1 MPARRLI
8 PVLPTALTLGN
19 LACGFIALARLV
31 DALQFAT
38 EDGGALDP
46 AFGRYI
52 VEAAWFIVGA
62 MVFDALD
69 GRVARMMGQA
79 SAFGT
84 QLDSLADVVSFGM
97 APALM
102 SKVAY
107 EHTMRELG
115 LPYHPGIVTLLS
127 SLFLMGAALR
137 LARFTVSSDHE
148 DDNHDTF
155 VGLPS
160 PAAAATV
167 ITACL
172 FIFSGRTEVWLEPAQ
187 ADALGTWMLR
197 CLPGMA
203 SVLGL
208 LMISNVR
215 YVHLAQR
222 YVRPRT
228 LPSTMVR
235 LVLLVW
241 LVVMFHEW
249 LLFGGSLFYVVG
261 GIALWLRARARG
273 QSPVDALPP
282 PWDPDDE
289 EPRDSPGRDAAP

>member
-1 MPARRLI
+1 M
-8 PVLPTALTLGN
+8 
-19 LACGFIALARLV
+19 
-31 DALQFAT
+31 
-38 EDGGALDP
+38 
-46 AFGRYI
+46 
-52 VEAAWFIVGA
+52 
-62 MVFDALD
+62 
-69 GRVARMMGQA
+69 
-79 SAFGT
+79 
-84 QLDSLADVVSFGM
+84 VSFGM
-97 APALM
+97 APALLA
-102 SKVAY
+102 KVVY

-115 LPYHPGIVTLLS
+115 QTYHPGMVTLLC

-137 LARFTVSSDHE
+137 LARFNVASDH
-148 DDNHDTF
+148 DDESHDTF

-172 FIFSGRTEVWLEPAQ
+172 FIFRGRTEIWLDSAS
-187 ADALGTWMLR
+187 ADTLGTWILR
-197 CLPGMA
+197 SLPGLA
-203 SVLGL
+203 AVLGL

-228 LPSTMVR
+228 LPRTVVW

-241 LVVMFHEW
+241 VVVMFHEW

-261 GIALWLRARARG
+261 GLLLWLRARARG

-289 EPRDSPGRDAAP
+289 EEHPSDAGRVP